1 MRKLIWLLGLLLV
14 LVPVGAFAADD
25 TVIDEAA
32 LFTPEQQTELASLA
46 DTLNEKMEGQAFV
59 LTTNS
64 NTEDPQLFANQQLKA
79 RVGEDGNGALLLLD
93 MGQRQLYLTYS
104 GNMIDY
110 ITDQRR
116 DNILDAVE
124 EAMRDGNYYQAASSY
139 FTMASEY
146 VDAGIPSNHYRVD
159 GETGE
164 VDGQT
169 SEVTEPRSLTETDA
183 ITALVVGFIAA
194 IAFFIVVRMRYQ
206 LKLGTYRYPYREQS
220 RLELEERQDQLVN
233 SFVTTRR
240 IPKPSKDNNGGG
252 GFGGGGSTTNSSG
265 GGTFGGG
272 GRGF

>member
-1 MRKLIWLLGLLLV
+1 MRKLIWLFGLLLV
-14 LVPVGAFAADD
+14 FVPMNSFAASD
-25 TVIDEAA
+25 TVTDEAA
-32 LFTPEQQTELASLA
+32 LFTPEQQTELAGLA
-46 DTLNEKMEGQAFV
+46 DTLNEKMEGQTFV

-79 RVGEDGNGALLLLD
+79 RVSEGGNGALLLLD

-110 ITDQRR
+110 ITDRRR
-116 DNILDAVE
+116 DKILDAVE
-124 EAMRDGNYYQAASSY
+124 EAMRDGNYYQAAASY
-139 FTMASEY
+139 FTMASDY
-146 VDAGIPSNHYRVD
+146 VDAGIPSNHYQVN

-164 VDGQT
+164 VTVQ
-169 SEVTEPRSLTETDA
+169 RSLTETDV
-183 ITALVVGFIAA
+183 ITAVVVGLIAA

-206 LKLGTYRYPYREQS
+206 LKMGTYRYPYREQS

-240 IPKPSKDNNGGG
+240 IPKPSNNNSGGG

-272 GRGF
+272 GRSF